1 MFVITISGCTTI
13 IQVRLTA
20 DLVNT
25 VNRIRIM
32 KLSIKKFSYNSKRHC
47 HFVNRLRIKGI
58 FFNPLTEVVI
68 VERRFQNYENEIPK

>member
-32 KLSIKKFSYNSKRHC
+32 KLSMKNS
-47 HFVNRLRIKGI
+47 RII
-58 FFNPLTEVVI
+58 ANDIVI
-68 VERRFQNYENEIPK
+68 L